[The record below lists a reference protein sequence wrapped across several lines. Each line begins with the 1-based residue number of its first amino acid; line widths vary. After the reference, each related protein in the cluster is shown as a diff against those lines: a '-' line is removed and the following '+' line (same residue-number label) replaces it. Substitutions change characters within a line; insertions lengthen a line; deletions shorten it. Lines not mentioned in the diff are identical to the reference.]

1 MIHDLFSILAQATP
15 TQGADAPPPN
25 PLGMI
30 LMPLCLIVIFYFLMV
45 RPQQK
50 RQKEQQA
57 MVAGVKIG
65 DEVIMTDGMHGIVAN
80 VKDST
85 IVLKVADNVKI
96 EFDKVAIA
104 TIKKS

>member
-15 TQGADAPPPN
+15 TQGAEPPFNFGATLLP
-25 PLGMI
+25 I
-30 LMPLCLIVIFYFLMV
+30 CLIVIFYFLMV

-57 MVAGVKIG
+57 MVAAIKIG
-65 DEVIMTDGMHGIVAN
+65 DEVIMTDGIHGIIAN
-80 VKDST
+80 VKEAT
-85 IVLKVADNVKI
+85 IILKVADNVKI

-104 TIKKS
+104 TVKKA